1 MIGEI
6 ASDGDGADAPRGE
19 AAAGSVANKGS
30 SAMAAASSG
39 GEVNE
44 LIDEVARSEVNEM
57 GGAVATASGDG
68 EASEPKEKKK
78 KRSRWTTHRKTH
90 NQRDVERRA
99 RADGDN
105 G

>member
-1 MIGEI
+1 MSG
-6 ASDGDGADAPRGE
+6 GDEGDAPRGE
-19 AAAGSVANKGS
+19 MAMGNAVNEGSG
-30 SAMAAASSG
+30 AMATTSSG
-39 GEVNE
+39 GEANE

-57 GGAVATASGDG
+57 GDTMAMASGGG
-68 EASEPKEKKK
+68 EASEPRATKK